1 MNENQHIETVSAGS
15 ELHRFVQSSA
25 SGSKRD
31 SDTTASVK
39 M

>member
-1 MNENQHIETVSAGS
+1 MNENHHTDTVSAVW
-15 ELHRFVQSSA
+15 ELHGVVQSSA
-25 SGSKRD
+25 SESKRD